1 MRTLLFQA
9 SIFAIGT
16 SLLGCDGF
24 LGTQERSDTGPL
36 RDTGLATPSDAFI
49 APGAD
54 AYTAAADAFIAPGTD
69 AYTAPPDA
77 FVGPGTDAYTA
88 RPDAFV
94 GPDAYVP
101 SVGGPC
107 RLGAP
112 LAEPIAGCRPTLP
125 PSTGDAH
132 EDCARRINQFRCEC
146 QHLQPLMRDRA
157 GEGCADMMARYDF
170 EHGMTPHA
178 GFSARI
184 CPGGNGQNEC
194 PGWGSIESTVQGCL
208 QQMWDEGPGDF
219 YGPPPHGHYINM
231 SSTSFSAVSC
241 GFYVTP
247 TGSTWA
253 VQNFH

>member
-1 MRTLLFQA
+1 MRTSFFQA
-9 SIFAIGT
+9 SILAIGT

-36 RDTGLATPSDAFI
+36 SDTGLATPS
-49 APGAD
+49 
-54 AYTAAADAFIAPGTD
+54 DAFIAPGTD

-77 FVGPGTDAYTA
+77 FVGP
-88 RPDAFV
+88 
-94 GPDAYVP
+94 DAYVP
-101 SVGGPC
+101 SMGGPC
-107 RLGAP
+107 TLGAP